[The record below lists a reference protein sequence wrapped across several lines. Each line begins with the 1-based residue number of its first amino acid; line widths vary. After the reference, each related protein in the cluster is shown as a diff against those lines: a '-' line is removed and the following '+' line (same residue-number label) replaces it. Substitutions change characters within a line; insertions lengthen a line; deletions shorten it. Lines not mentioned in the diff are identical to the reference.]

1 MSFIIFYSK
10 LHMDSLPKT
19 HLLKRDEEEFV
30 KKLSPKEKELH
41 LLAIQLLETSY
52 RPEWS
57 HMYKEKAHPK
67 K

>member
-1 MSFIIFYSK
+1 MTRSFFMQK
-10 LHMDSLPKT
+10 LMDTLPKT
-19 HLLKRDEEEFV
+19 HILTKEEEEFV
-30 KKLSPKEKELH
+30 RKLSTREKELH

-57 HMYKEKAHPK
+57 HLFSEKK

>member
-1 MSFIIFYSK
+1 MEINT
-10 LHMDSLPKT
+10 LPKT
-19 HLLKRDEEEFV
+19 HVLTKDEEEFV
-30 KKLSPKEKELH
+30 KKLSPKDNELH

-57 HMYKEKAHPK
+57 HMYKEKSHTK

>member
-1 MSFIIFYSK
+1 MDMSA
-10 LHMDSLPKT
+10 LPKT
-19 HLLKRDEEEFV
+19 HVLTKEEDEFV
-30 KKLSPKEKELH
+30 KNLSPKEKDLH

-57 HMYKEKAHPK
+57 HMYKEKSVK

>member
-1 MSFIIFYSK
+1 
-10 LHMDSLPKT
+10 MDSLPKT
-19 HLLKRDEEEFV
+19 HLLTKDEDEFV

-57 HMYKEKAHPK
+57 HMYKEKVTK

>member
-1 MSFIIFYSK
+1 
-10 LHMDSLPKT
+10 MDSLPKT
-19 HLLKRDEEEFV
+19 HVLTKEEDEFV

-57 HMYKEKAHPK
+57 HMYKEKSHPK

>member
-1 MSFIIFYSK
+1 MTRSFFMQT
-10 LHMDSLPKT
+10 LMDTLPKT
-19 HLLKRDEEEFV
+19 HILTKEEEEFV
-30 KKLSPKEKELH
+30 RKLSIREKELH

-57 HMYKEKAHPK
+57 HLFSEKK

>member
-1 MSFIIFYSK
+1 MTRSFFMQP
-10 LHMDSLPKT
+10 LMDTLPKT
-19 HLLKRDEEEFV
+19 HILTKEEEEFV
-30 KKLSPKEKELH
+30 RKLSTREKELH

-57 HMYKEKAHPK
+57 HLFSEKK

>member
-1 MSFIIFYSK
+1 
-10 LHMDSLPKT
+10 MDMNTLPKT
-19 HLLKRDEEEFV
+19 HTLTKDEEEFV

-41 LLAIQLLETSY
+41 LLAIELLETSY

-57 HMYKEKAHPK
+57 HMYKEKQTK

>member
-1 MSFIIFYSK
+1 
-10 LHMDSLPKT
+10 MDISSLPKT
-19 HLLKRDEEEFV
+19 HVLTRDEEEFV

-41 LLAIQLLETSY
+41 FLAIQLLETSY

-57 HMYKEKAHPK
+57 HMYKEKVTK

>member
-1 MSFIIFYSK
+1 
-10 LHMDSLPKT
+10 MDMNALPKT
-19 HLLKRDEEEFV
+19 HALTKDEEEFV

-57 HMYKEKAHPK
+57 HMYKEKPHSK
-67 K
+67 

>member
-1 MSFIIFYSK
+1 MIRLFFMQS
-10 LHMDSLPKT
+10 LMDALPKT
-19 HLLKRDEEEFV
+19 HILTKEEEEFV
-30 KKLSPKEKELH
+30 RKLSIREKELH

-57 HMYKEKAHPK
+57 HLFSEKK